1 MSRYFWAA
9 NLWAIIA
16 LLLMVLRTP
25 EPNSILC
32 SVAHLGQCFR
42 ADEYSL
48 MVLAAFA
55 VSVVF
60 LVMTWKT
67 RGRQ

>member
-16 LLLMVLRTP
+16 LLLIVLRTH
-25 EPNSILC
+25 EPNSILF
-32 SVAHLGQCFR
+32 SVAHLGQGFR
-42 ADEYSL
+42 ENEYGL
-48 MVLAAFA
+48 MVFAAFA